1 MSKYNAIFINSLPS
15 DSRTKDSLIGDTKRF
30 IKKNSKMQ
38 PKYQR
43 SFAELWINQLNIKLL
58 PWDLLSG
65 AQHELFDSLKQLLY
79 LILIQT

>member
-15 DSRTKDSLIGDTKRF
+15 DSRTQDSLIEDTKRF
-30 IKKNSKMQ
+30 IKKNAKMQ

-58 PWDLLSG
+58 PRDFLSG
-65 AQHELFDSLKQLLY
+65 AQHELFDS
-79 LILIQT
+79 